1 MDTKR
6 KNKMILIDY
15 SQVAIANILSFKQDV
30 QKGRPMQEVSNIIR
44 HAILSTIKYYK
55 KKFSGQYG
63 DLVICADG
71 KEVWRKIEFP
81 LYKQHRKKDREADPV
96 DWKLIF
102 ETMSDVREDLVKH
115 FPYKVLHINH
125 AEADDVIATLVKQRP
140 LEKHMIVS
148 SDKDFKQLQ
157 KYGNVE
163 QYSPL
168 LRKKVN
174 DATNKEAEQYIIEHI
189 VRGDSGDGV
198 PNVLSPDD
206 IFIRDERQKPIT
218 KKILSNFLEKGINAC
233 ENDEQRK
240 NYLRNQKLVNLDS
253 IPKNIEDDILNSFNN
268 NKPKGDKMTV
278 YNYLIEKRCSLLLQE
293 IEEF

>member
-1 MDTKR
+1 
-6 KNKMILIDY
+6 MILIDY

-30 QKGRPMQEVSNIIR
+30 QKGRPTTEVSNIIR
-44 HAILSTIKYYK
+44 HAIISTIKYYK
-55 KKFSGQYG
+55 KKFSADYG
-63 DLVICADG
+63 SIVICADG
-71 KEVWRKIEFP
+71 KDVWRKTDFP
-81 LYKQHRKKDREADPV
+81 LYKQHRKKNREEDTV
-96 DWKLIF
+96 DWKIIF
-102 ETMSDVREDLVKH
+102 ETMSDVRQDLIKY
-115 FPYKVLHINH
+115 FPYQVLHIPH
-125 AEADDVIATLVKQRP
+125 AEADDVIAILVKERP

-157 KYGNVE
+157 KHGNVE

-168 LRKKVN
+168 LRKRVN
-174 DATNKEAEQYIIEHI
+174 DASNKEAEEYIIEHI

-206 IFIRDERQKPIT
+206 IFISDKRQKPIT

-240 NYLRNQKLVNLDS
+240 NFLRNQKLVNLDF

-268 NKPKGDKMTV
+268 NKPTGDKMTV

>member
-30 QKGRPMQEVSNIIR
+30 QKGRPMEEVSNIIR

-55 KKFSGQYG
+55 KKFSADYG

-71 KEVWRKIEFP
+71 KDVWRKVEFP
-81 LYKQHRKKDREADPV
+81 LYKAHRKKDREADPV

-125 AEADDVIATLVKQRP
+125 AEADDVIATLVKERP

-168 LRKKVN
+168 LKKQVN
-174 DATNKEAEQYIIEHI
+174 KSSVKEAEQYIIEHI

-206 IFIRDERQKPIT
+206 IFNKDERQKPIT
-218 KKILSNFLEKGINAC
+218 KKILNNFLEKGFNAC
-233 ENDEQRK
+233 ENDEQKK
-240 NYLRNQKLVNLDS
+240 NYLRNQKLVCLDS
-253 IPKNIEDDILNSFNN
+253 IPKHIADDILNAYNN
-268 NKPKGDKMTV
+268 VKPTGDKMTI